1 MKEREI
7 SMKKS
12 FLTKCI
18 IAIVVVIIGL
28 FAYGYINKTTNN
40 SSVGDKTI
48 MVTVKDT
55 VDNKTIIE
63 NEKFKTNA
71 DTLTEFLKE
80 NEKSLEVKMED
91 GQYGS
96 FLLALK
102 GLETK
107 DKNKGPWW
115 IYGYKSPSQ
124 NLDYKVGTAPVMD
137 KINIHD
143 GDSVEFVFTNTF

>member
-1 MKEREI
+1 
-7 SMKKS
+7 MKKS
-12 FLTKCI
+12 FWTKVI
-18 IAIVVVIIGL
+18 IAIVVVVVGL

-40 SSVGDKTI
+40 SSVGNKTLT
-48 MVTVKDT
+48 VTIKDA

-63 NEKFKTNA
+63 NEKFKTDANTLADFLNENA
-71 DTLTEFLKE
+71 KTLG
-80 NEKSLEVKMED
+80 VKMEN
-91 GQYGS
+91 GKYGS

-115 IYGYKSPSQ
+115 TYGYKSPSQ
-124 NLDYKVGTAPVMD
+124 NLDYKVGSAPVMD
-137 KINIHD
+137 KINVHD

>member
-1 MKEREI
+1 
-7 SMKKS
+7 MKKS
-12 FLTKCI
+12 FLTKFI
-18 IAIVVVIIGL
+18 IAVVVIIIGL
-28 FAYGYINKTTNN
+28 FTYGYISKTTNN
-40 SSVGDKTI
+40 SSSGDKTVMI
-48 MVTVKDT
+48 TIKYE
-55 VDNKTIIE
+55 VDNKTIIK
-63 NEKFKTNA
+63 NEEFKTNA
-71 DTLTEFLKE
+71 NTLTEFLKE
-80 NEKSLEVKMED
+80 NEKSLGVKMED

-124 NLDYKVGTAPVMD
+124 NLDYKVGTAPAMD

-143 GDSVEFVFTNTF
+143 GDNIEFVFTNTF

>member
-1 MKEREI
+1 
-7 SMKKS
+7 MKKS
-12 FLTKCI
+12 FWTKII

-28 FAYGYINKTTNN
+28 FAYSYISKTTNN
-40 SSVGDKTI
+40 SSNGNKTLT
-48 MVTVKDT
+48 VTIKDAS
-55 VDNKTIIE
+55 DNKTIIE

-71 DTLTEFLKE
+71 NTLAEFLKE
-80 NEKSLEVKMED
+80 NENTLGVKMEN

-102 GLETK
+102 GVETK
-107 DKNKGPWW
+107 DKDKGPWW
-115 IYGYKSPSQ
+115 TYGYKSPSQ

-137 KINIHD
+137 KINVHD

>member
-40 SSVGDKTI
+40 SSVGDKTV
-48 MVTVKDT
+48 MVTVKDA
-55 VDNKTIIE
+55 VDNKNIIE

>member
-1 MKEREI
+1 
-7 SMKKS
+7 MKKS
-12 FLTKCI
+12 FWTKII

-28 FAYGYINKTTNN
+28 FAYSYISKTTNN
-40 SSVGDKTI
+40 SSNGNKTLT
-48 MVTVKDT
+48 VTIKDAA
-55 VDNKTIIE
+55 DNKTIIE

-71 DTLTEFLKE
+71 NTLAEFLKE
-80 NEKSLEVKMED
+80 NENTLGVKMEN

-102 GLETK
+102 GVETK
-107 DKNKGPWW
+107 DKDKGPWW
-115 IYGYKSPSQ
+115 TYGYKSPSQ

-137 KINIHD
+137 KINVHD